1 MAIDKKPF
9 SMRGLPSVRQ
19 LRAFAAVY
27 HTGQVSAAAQQLALT
42 QPAVTVLLRE
52 LEGRLGVKLFDRSTR
67 ALRRTQAADEAI
79 GYAERVLAELEAM
92 RASMEEVAGAKR
104 GRVRIAATSTLA
116 QTLLPPVM
124 RRFLDVHPEV
134 QVEIEDVAP
143 TGFVEAVLRE
153 RVDFG
158 VGTLQAPVA
167 GLREE
172 VFLRDV
178 LAAVAAPGPQF
189 QAGKPITWKQLAA
202 LPVVTVKAGYGVRP
216 RIDAAAEQ
224 AGVALNIVH
233 EVSLL
238 TTALALAASGLGVAV
253 VPASMAG
260 QGRHP
265 NVVARRITRPVV
277 ERYTAIVYKAE
288 RSLSPAARA
297 FADMLRQEA

>member
-1 MAIDKKPF
+1 
-9 SMRGLPSVRQ
+9 MRGLPSVRQ
-19 LRAFAAVY
+19 LRAFVAVY
-27 HTGQVSAAAQQLALT
+27 ESGQVSAAAQQLALT

-67 ALRRTQAADEAI
+67 ALRRTQAADEAV
-79 GYAERVLAELEAM
+79 GYAQRVLAELEAM
-92 RASMEEVAGAKR
+92 GASMAELAGARR

-124 RRFLDVHPEV
+124 RRFLDAHPDV
-134 QVEIEDVAP
+134 QMEIEDVAP

-158 VGTLQAPVA
+158 VGTLHAPVA

-178 LAAVAAPGPQF
+178 LAAVAPAGPRF
-189 QAGKPITWKQLAA
+189 AGGKPITWKQLAA
-202 LPVVTVKAGYGVRP
+202 MPIVTVKSGYGVRP
-216 RIDAAAEQ
+216 RIDAAAEE

-253 VPASMAG
+253 VPASIAA

-265 NVVARRITRPVV
+265 NLVARRLTRPVV
-277 ERYTAIVYKAE
+277 ERNTAVVYKAE

-297 FADMLRQEA
+297 FAEMLREG